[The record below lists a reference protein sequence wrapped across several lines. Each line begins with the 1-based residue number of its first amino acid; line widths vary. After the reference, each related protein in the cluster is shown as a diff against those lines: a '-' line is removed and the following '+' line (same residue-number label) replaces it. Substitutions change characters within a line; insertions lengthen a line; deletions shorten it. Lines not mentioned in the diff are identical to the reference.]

1 MLENNLETENDRP
14 RQIAEKR
21 GSYQQNIKNIEEDI
35 KNINS
40 NLISKQNKIDEL
52 NTALKSINEKKLEKT
67 ESK

>member
-1 MLENNLETENDRP
+1 MLENNLEKEDDRP

-52 NTALKSINEKKLEKT
+52 KHCIKKY
-67 ESK
+67 